1 MKLSVKGLVLF
12 TSAVIALS
20 AITGCSGSEG
30 SSSSSAVDA
39 SSGAAKSSGSEDAG
53 KELVVV
59 SWGGANQ
66 DAQRESI
73 FKAFEKKTG
82 VKIKEDSPT
91 DYGKLTAMVNSGNVE
106 WDVVD
111 CDADF
116 VPRGIKEGL
125 LEKLDFN
132 VIDKTD
138 LDTSLTTDYSVGAE
152 LYAVAISYDTTTF
165 PTGKQPTTWA
175 QFWDTKSYP
184 GGRALW
190 KYAPSTLEIA
200 LLADGVKPEELY
212 PLDVER
218 AFKSLDKIKKDIN
231 VWWTTGAQPAQLLT
245 DNEVALAGAWNG
257 RITSAKEQGASVD
270 VEFNQS
276 ILMADSWVV
285 VKGAPQKDLAMKFI
299 AFATAPEQQ
308 ANYAKLIPY
317 GVVNSKAYDLLDEAT
332 KAKMASSPEKR
343 PKQIMLDVNYWLDNY
358 DTINERFQNWLI
370 K

>member
-1 MKLSVKGLVLF
+1 MKSVKILAILV
-12 TSAVIALS
+12 SALIALS
-20 AITGCSGSEG
+20 AISGC
-30 SSSSSAVDA
+30 SSSSSSDSPATEA
-39 SSGAAKSSGSEDAG
+39 SANSDSADAG

-91 DYGKLTAMVNSGNVE
+91 DYGKFTAMVNSGNVQ

-111 CDADF
+111 VDADF
-116 VPRGIKEGL
+116 VPRAVKQGL
-125 LEKLDFN
+125 IEKLDFN
-132 VIDKTD
+132 VIDKTN
-138 LDTSLTTDYSVGAE
+138 LEESLTTEYSVGAE
-152 LYAVAISYDTTTF
+152 LFAVTIAYDTNSY

-175 QFWDTKSYP
+175 EFWDTQKYP
-184 GGRALW
+184 GGRSLW

-200 LLADGVKPEELY
+200 LLADGVKPEDLY

-245 DNEVALAGAWNG
+245 DNEIALAGAWNG
-257 RITSAKEQGASVD
+257 RITSAKEQGASID

-285 VKGAPQKDLAMKFI
+285 VKNAPQKDLAMKFI

-308 ANYAKLIPY
+308 AAFAKLIPY
-317 GVVNSKAYDLLDEAT
+317 GVVNSKAYDLLDDAT
-332 KAKMASSPEKR
+332 KDKMASSPEKR
-343 PKQIMLDVNYWLDNY
+343 SKQIMLDVNYWVDNY
-358 DTINERFQNWLI
+358 DKINERFQNWLI
-370 K
+370 Q